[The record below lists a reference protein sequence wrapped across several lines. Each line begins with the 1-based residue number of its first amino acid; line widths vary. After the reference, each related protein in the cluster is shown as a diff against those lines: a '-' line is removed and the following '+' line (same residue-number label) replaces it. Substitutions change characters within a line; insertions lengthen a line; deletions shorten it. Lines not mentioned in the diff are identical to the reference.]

1 MKHVWLV
8 AQGSP
13 IILPNS
19 TINFS
24 SFFAFTSSHPLI
36 FTSPTIS
43 SILLLFCFV
52 LSGLGGGN
60 NLDIQD
66 SVIKALKG
74 SINLTGW
81 SCSHVQCDYLMLR
94 MCALCRRPNHLSYVL
109 WPYAVL
115 LRRDEQR
122 AFAVREESK
131 HHDADVNGYYLSVN
145 VAWNKSNRQA
155 PVALT
160 HSM

>member
-8 AQGSP
+8 AQNSP
-13 IILPNS
+13 IIIPNS

-24 SFFAFTSSHPLI
+24 SFFALCLPLLPAILSFSHFLI
-36 FTSPTIS
+36 SPP
-43 SILLLFCFV
+43 FYCCFV
-52 LSGLGGGN
+52 LLGWSGN

-66 SVIKALKG
+66 SDIKALKG
-74 SINLTGW
+74 NNLIGW
-81 SCSHVQCDYLMLR
+81 SCSHVQCDYLMFTY
-94 MCALCRRPNHLSYVL
+94 LCRRPNHLSYVL

-131 HHDADVNGYYLSVN
+131 HRDTDINGYYLSVN

-155 PVALT
+155 LVALT